1 MRKGLFAVLVC
12 ALFGATAQPALASP
26 LQVQVT
32 GTIST
37 TLGPFTA
44 GDNFLITVSVEST
57 TPDLE
62 IFPWTGHYMTGLF
75 TFTSPGYSATSPNA
89 LLYIFPEA
97 PDTFGIFASQ
107 AVGLTGAS
115 VNGESLGWINA
126 RLEDHDGNP
135 FSTDALPTQ
144 LNSSTFEATALSIYF
159 CTSFSGSLTG
169 GTCHGPLE
177 LSGVVNTATM
187 AAVPEPAT
195 FSLIAL
201 GLAGIGGKRW
211 RQRTS
216 SSR

>member
-1 MRKGLFAVLVC
+1 MRKVLFAVLVC

-44 GDNFLITVSVEST
+44 GDNFLITVSVDST

-62 IFPWTGHYMTGLF
+62 AFPWTGHYMTGQF
-75 TFTSPGYSATSPNA
+75 SFTSPGYSATSPNA

-115 VNGESLGWINA
+115 VSGRSLGWINA
-126 RLEDHDGNP
+126 RIVDNDGNP

-144 LNSSTFEATALSIYF
+144 LDSSTFEETALFIDF
-159 CTSFSGSLTG
+159 CTSFTGDLTG
-169 GTCHGPLE
+169 GSCTGPLE
-177 LSGVVNTATM
+177 INGVVGTATIVP

-195 FSLIAL
+195 LSLLGL
-201 GLAGIGGKRW
+201 GLAGVAVGHYR
-211 RQRTS
+211 RR
-216 SSR
+216 RR